1 MSAGARGSRVSR
13 GGFTLLEVLIS
24 LSLLAVLSWQGMAF
38 FQHTGSSA
46 RREAST
52 LVVEDQAR
60 ILLDRIALAVLGAN
74 RETLIPES
82 PAPWS
87 ASDLRY
93 QVQLGLQ
100 DGEVVWGPPEEIGH
114 APDVREVFWAESPD
128 TAEERRIVWAR
139 LVAPFIGN
147 ELPNGVDDNG
157 NGLID
162 ESGLTFVVD
171 RNAVEIWLTLETVS
185 SEGQSATHTAHTVVT
200 CRNLAEEDL

>member
-1 MSAGARGSRVSR
+1 MRAAARGPRA
-13 GGFTLLEVLIS
+13 GFTLLEVMIS

-38 FQHTGSSA
+38 FQHTGSTA
-46 RREAST
+46 RRESAEV
-52 LVVEDQAR
+52 VVEDQAR
-60 ILLDRIALAVLGAN
+60 TLLDRIALAILGAN

-82 PAPWS
+82 LAPWS

-100 DGEVVWGPPEEIGH
+100 DGEVVWGAPEEIAH
-114 APDVREVFWAESPD
+114 APDFREVFWAESPG

-139 LVAPFIGN
+139 LVAPFIGG
-147 ELPNGVDDNG
+147 ELPNGMDDNG

-185 SEGQSATHTAHTVVT
+185 AEGVTTTHTAHTVVT
-200 CRNLAEEDL
+200 CRNLTEEDL